1 MKKNLAAGGFT
12 LIELLVTLVIAAV
25 LMTVAVPSFTAFQ
38 RNSELTSIANSLMA
52 SINAARAEAM
62 KRGRYAMVVPTDGV
76 NWNNGWTVF
85 VDVDRTQTF
94 SSGSTDITV
103 VTTPAPPAYITI
115 TGTGSAAGLVPYIM
129 YDATGYSKLKGTG
142 GFGASTLEFQRND
155 VSGAEQ
161 LKQTRRV
168 KIASTGRVRIC
179 TPTSAT
185 DVNCSA
191 TASAL

>member
-1 MKKNLAAGGFT
+1 MNRRSFTVGFS
-12 LIELLVTLVIAAV
+12 LIELLVTISIAAI
-25 LMTVAVPSFTAFQ
+25 LMAIAVPSFTAFQ
-38 RNSELTSIANSLMA
+38 RNSELTSIANSFIA
-52 SINAARAEAM
+52 SINAARGEAM

-76 NWNNGWTVF
+76 DWNNGWIVF
-85 VDVDRTQTF
+85 VDVDRSQSY
-94 SSGSTDITV
+94 SSGSDIIIS
-103 VTTPAPPAYITI
+103 TTPPPPNYITI
-115 TGTGSAAGLVPYIM
+115 NGTGSAFGASPYIM
-129 YDATGYSKLKGTG
+129 YDASGYSKLTGTA
-142 GFGASTLEFQRND
+142 GFGASTLEIQRTD

-168 KIASTGRVRIC
+168 KIASTGRVRVC